1 MLEQIR
7 NFYRINDTISTS
19 GQPTAEQFILIKK
32 SGFDAVINLALPDS
46 PHAIKN
52 EETIVIQANM
62 DYLHIPVDF
71 KSPKLSDLE
80 LFFDTME
87 KYRNKKLFIHCA
99 LNMRVSAFIFLYKT
113 IKQQWPV
120 QKALQDLHAVWIP
133 DEVWQDFIDSSLTQH
148 NIST

>member
-7 NFYRINDTISTS
+7 NFYRISDTIATS
-19 GQPTAEQFILIKK
+19 GQPTAEEFKLIKK

-46 PHAIKN
+46 PHAINN
-52 EETIVIQANM
+52 EATIVNQSGM

-71 KSPKLSDLE
+71 KSPKISDLDI
-80 LFFDTME
+80 FFDTME
-87 KYRNKKLFIHCA
+87 KYRDKKLFIHCA
-99 LNMRVSAFIFLYKT
+99 MNMRVSAFIFLYKI

-120 QKALQDLHAVWIP
+120 QKAIQDLHAVWTP
-133 DEVWQDFIDSSLTQH
+133 DEIWQKFLDSTLKQY